1 MDYLMAMRAFTRTV
15 ELGSFSLA
23 AMDLG
28 VKVSTISRH
37 VAALEY
43 DLAATL
49 LNRSTRRLHLTEAGA
64 VFYERATHI
73 LNAVG
78 DARAVTTSLNGKPRG
93 LLRINMSTT
102 FGRLHV
108 MPHMKDFIA
117 EYPDIRI
124 DATLTDVMVDMI
136 ESGDDVAVRI
146 GALRDSTMVARR
158 LAAHRRVVVASPAYL
173 RNQGSIAQPGDL
185 AKHNCLASKTAT
197 GDCWYFRRHS
207 DASTELYE
215 IAVSGNV
222 RANSSDVL
230 HDAAVAGLGVAL
242 LPSWLVGE
250 NLRAG
255 RLVPLL
261 GDWDWF
267 AARGPEPAIW
277 GVYPPKKIVSPK
289 VQALLAFL
297 ALRYAS
303 PAYWDRPSMED
314 SSRPTGAEVS
324 G

>member
-23 AMDLG
+23 AIDLG

-49 LNRSTRRLHLTEAGA
+49 LNRSTRRLHLTEPGA

-93 LLRINMSTT
+93 LLRINMSTA

-124 DATLTDVMVDMI
+124 DATLTDVTVDMI

-146 GALRDSTMVARR
+146 GALSDSTLVARR
-158 LAAHRRVVVASPAYL
+158 LAAHRRVVAASPDYL
-173 RNQGSIAQPGDL
+173 QNQDSVAQPGDL
-185 AKHNCLASKTAT
+185 EKHNCLASKTAT
-197 GDCWYFRRHS
+197 GDCWYFRQHGA
-207 DASTELYE
+207 ASAQLCE

-230 HDAAVAGLGVAL
+230 RDAAVAGLGMAL

-250 NLRAG
+250 DLRAG
-255 RLVPLL
+255 RLVRVL
-261 GDWDWF
+261 GDWEWF
-267 AARGPEPAIW
+267 VARGPEPAIW
-277 GVYPPKKIVSPK
+277 GVYPAKKTVSPK
-289 VQALLAFL
+289 VRALLAFL
-297 ALRYAS
+297 ARRYAS
-303 PAYWDRPSMED
+303 PAYWDHPSMED
-314 SSRPTGAEVS
+314 GARSTGAEVF